1 MNDAIPMTETSADVI
16 PQDLAIRAMRDSGY
30 RNTAYAVAELVDNA
44 VEAGAGRVDIV
55 CVERQITVE
64 SRATWRITE
73 LAVCDDG
80 SGMDAVTLR
89 AALQFGNGTR
99 LTSRS
104 GIGRFGMGLPNSSIS
119 QAGRVDVWT
128 WRNGPSNAMRSYLDV
143 EEISRRAQ
151 REVPKPTSSEVPKEW
166 RPHMGEL
173 GKSGTLVVWS
183 QLDPSRLTSKK
194 ASKALENIEREIGR
208 VHRKFI
214 AKGKLEI
221 RLVRVRDGAIAEERL
236 AHVNDPLYLTPA
248 PHLPNPFDKTPMF
261 EKALED
267 EPIEIVVNGVA
278 HTVWTR
284 YSVARPETNDHV
296 GTAKDRGKTFYG
308 KDAERNAGVS
318 VIRAGRELMLDR
330 SWTNRHDTRERWWGC
345 EVEFPPALDEIFGV
359 TNTKQDATFFRI
371 LAEMEWED
379 LAEDGETLEQTKERL
394 EAEGD
399 PRGVLLHLS
408 TVIKRNLRQLRET
421 IKAQKK
427 DTRGGAGGNRHGKKD
442 PTEEANKKWRQRDEE
457 KPFPGGDDPASDE
470 DAAAIDND
478 LKEDGRS
485 EAERNEIVA
494 RVKAGDLRVIFVDKE
509 SGSSANLF
517 TIELRGPITEVVFNR
532 KHPAFYTVFRTVRID
547 DDLDEMSTDDL
558 QVRLQDASSALHVLF
573 AAWARMER
581 EDAGGAK
588 RFERV
593 REDWG
598 RLARDFLDEDQDT
611 DD

>member
-1 MNDAIPMTETSADVI
+1 MNDATPMTEASADVI
-16 PQDLAIRAMRDSGY
+16 PQELAIRAMRDSGY
-30 RNTAYAVAELVDNA
+30 RNTAYAVAELVDNS
-44 VEAGAGRVDIV
+44 VEAEARRVDIV
-55 CVERQITVE
+55 CVERQITLE

-80 SGMDAVTLR
+80 SGMDAVMLR
-89 AALQFGNGTR
+89 QALQFGNGTR

-128 WRNGPSNAMRSYLDV
+128 WRNGPSNAMQSYLDV
-143 EEISRRAQ
+143 EEISRRAL
-151 REVPKPTSSEVPKEW
+151 REVPKPTSSEVPNEW
-166 RPHMGEL
+166 RSYMREL
-173 GKSGTLVVWS
+173 GQSGTLVVWS

-214 AKGKLEI
+214 ADGNLEI

-248 PHLPNPFDKTPMF
+248 PHLPDPFDKTPMF

-267 EPIEIVVNGVA
+267 EPIEITVNGVA

-296 GTAKDRGKTFYG
+296 GTAKDRGKTVYG

-359 TNTKQDATFFRI
+359 TNTKQDATFFRT

-379 LAEDGETLEQTKERL
+379 LAEDGETLDQTKERL

-408 TVIKRNLRQLRET
+408 T
-421 IKAQKK
+421 
-427 DTRGGAGGNRHGKKD
+427 
-442 PTEEANKKWRQRDEE
+442 
-457 KPFPGGDDPASDE
+457 
-470 DAAAIDND
+470 
-478 LKEDGRS
+478 
-485 EAERNEIVA
+485 
-494 RVKAGDLRVIFVDKE
+494 
-509 SGSSANLF
+509 
-517 TIELRGPITEVVFNR
+517 
-532 KHPAFYTVFRTVRID
+532 
-547 DDLDEMSTDDL
+547 
-558 QVRLQDASSALHVLF
+558 
-573 AAWARMER
+573 
-581 EDAGGAK
+581 
-588 RFERV
+588 
-593 REDWG
+593 
-598 RLARDFLDEDQDT
+598 
-611 DD
+611 